1 MLLLGAG
8 LNIGRRFYLNAVTS
22 PNLSRD
28 TAGAVYDVLV
38 RFLRGGIR
46 MVLIAVLVTA
56 LVAYLTGPSKAATT
70 VRGTLTKAGSKAPIG
85 SGKAA
90 AFAAAHRL
98 PLLVAGP
105 AFAGLVLLW
114 VDTPTVSLVLL
125 LALIALATMAVVF
138 VLAASAANA
147 PAPVDGPT
155 ADGGITT
162 PTS

>member
-1 MLLLGAG
+1 M
-8 LNIGRRFYLNAVTS
+8 
-22 PNLSRD
+22 
-28 TAGAVYDVLV
+28 LV

-56 LVAYLTGPSKAATT
+56 LVAYLTGPSKVATSA
-70 VRGTLTKAGSKAPIG
+70 RGALTKAGSKAPIG
-85 SGKAA
+85 SGRAA

-98 PLLVAGP
+98 PLMVAGP

-114 VDTPTVSLVLL
+114 VDTPTVGLVLL
-125 LALIALATMAVVF
+125 LALIALGAMAVVF

-147 PAPVDGPT
+147 PAPTDAT
-155 ADGGITT
+155 AADEGVAT